1 MENCTGNIYA
11 TAINNAQN
19 KTTAA
24 VGAINVDDFAPVVSF
39 AKSEIITYA
48 SGINGSKAREAAD
61 R

>member
-24 VGAINVDDFAPVVSF
+24 VGAINVGDFAPVVSF

-48 SGINGSKAREAAD
+48 SGINGSKARKAAD